1 MQEKGHKCNDNFLY
15 AGGNDPT
22 SNPFLLNNH
31 ISSYQMWRKD
41 PQAYVNLERFNHLH
55 VWHMQKW
62 KRNWNSWHKSQ
73 VKQRL
78 SWKTPFE

>member
-1 MQEKGHKCNDNFLY
+1 
-15 AGGNDPT
+15 
-22 SNPFLLNNH
+22 
-31 ISSYQMWRKD
+31 MWRKD
-41 PQAYVNLERFNHLH
+41 PQPYINLECFNHLH

-78 SWKTPFE
+78 SLKNTHWKM